1 LHYRRRNRM
10 KKFMKAIEDVT
21 SFIGTNSGIQRRSG
35 NERREQIKKVPK
47 KVKSKRKT
55 IRRK

>member
-1 LHYRRRNRM
+1 M

-21 SFIGTNSGIQRRSG
+21 SFIGTNSGIQRRLG

-55 IRRK
+55 VRRK

>member
-1 LHYRRRNRM
+1 M
-10 KKFMKAIEDVT
+10 KKFMKAIKDVT

-47 KVKSKRKT
+47 IESDRFYKPFGNQNSG
-55 IRRK
+55 I